1 MASQQPKLDELKL
14 SEQQNEFERQYLA
27 EIESDIDEETESL
40 TEELEALHNR
50 KNNLKST
57 LLSKLKLY
65 PDGDFPVSEYSKY
78 NEDEWKLAD
87 ETYEAEK
94 KSIFFKA
101 EKDRNLFN
109 KQISYHFLPT
119 FHPQGTVKSFQ
130 TTISYSNLLNLLNT
144 YVFVPNQITEFPKD
158 LSSIS
163 IRMLNNA
170 LDEARDSEHST
181 HYKNLYQIIGFWALL
196 SENALIQEEYRLDIN
211 TNKVINKKRQKDV
224 IKVSA
229 KKISPHEPFTQEEL
243 ECLIN
248 YAVFWTEKAIPVIE
262 EAISYSK
269 EIGIHKTKRKFT
281 NRRHREK
288 KLEELFSKK
297 VNNVEI
303 IGYTTT
309 IKVDK
314 RDNESSISY
323 YINQKLREAIDK
335 VRNAVFIFVALLTG
349 LRRRELANLKFND
362 FYKSLNGEC
371 FVDITR
377 FKIAEDPNYTGESE
391 TLPIPNY
398 LYDYIVRL
406 KDLREYI
413 GNIKDGHLFI
423 SSKSRK
429 TRIEI
434 NSSIIILV
442 INQLSNVLNFDNLKT
457 HRFRKT
463 IAEVLIYQDETNLEI
478 VRLLLGH
485 KSYTMTLRYVARNPH
500 LVRAISRIMEFHHVK
515 EFTEVIEEISSGHY
529 SGHPF
534 ERMAKQIGKRPEA
547 FKGAALKLTIN
558 EYVLTLL
565 QAGEPIFIHRIPVGG
580 FCVSVPMIAG
590 EDLTPCV
597 KDAEL
602 VAGMITPDTSNC
614 QYTECTKAGLTLKA
628 KTAIEENII
637 FFTGLLEQEE
647 VEIPRKARQMLI
659 KRIKREKLHLKNLLK
674 YRDPFA
680 NVEEVKQEGASK

>member
-1 MASQQPKLDELKL
+1 MIDQQSKLEKLKS
-14 SEQQNEFERQYLA
+14 SEQIDEFEQQYLA
-27 EIESDIDEETESL
+27 EIESDIDEESESL
-40 TEELEALHNR
+40 TEELEAILNCET
-50 KNNLKST
+50 NLKST
-57 LLSKLKLY
+57 LISKLTLY

-78 NEDEWKLAD
+78 NDEEWKLAD
-87 ETYEAEK
+87 ETYDVERN
-94 KSIFFKA
+94 SIFFKA
-101 EKDRNLFN
+101 QKDRMLFN
-109 KQISYHFLPT
+109 KQISYHFIPS
-119 FHPQGTVKSFQ
+119 FHPQGSVKSFQ
-130 TTISYSNLLNLLNT
+130 TTISYSTLLNLLNN
-144 YVFVPNQITEFPKD
+144 YVFIPNQITEFPID
-158 LSSIS
+158 LRSVS
-163 IRMLNNA
+163 IRMLNKA
-170 LDEARDSEHST
+170 LDEAKDSEHST
-181 HYKNLYQIIGFWALL
+181 HYKHLYQIIGFWALL
-196 SENALIQEEYRLDIN
+196 SDNALIQEEYRLDIN
-211 TNKVINKKRQKDV
+211 TKKVINRKRQKDV
-224 IKVSA
+224 V
-229 KKISPHEPFTQEEL
+229 KITSRKAASYEPFSQKEL
-243 ECLIN
+243 ESFID
-248 YAVFWTEKAIPVIE
+248 YALFWTEKAIPVIK
-262 EAISYSK
+262 EAVAYSK
-269 EIGIHKTKRKFT
+269 EIGIQNNKKNYISRRKSETQLESVFGKTIDNT
-281 NRRHREK
+281 I
-288 KLEELFSKK
+288 
-297 VNNVEI
+297 I
-303 IGYTTT
+303 IGYSTTV
-309 IKVDK
+309 KVDK
-314 RDNESSISY
+314 RDNKSNINY
-323 YINQKLREAIDK
+323 YTNKKLRGAIDK
-335 VRNAVFIFVALLTG
+335 VRNAVFIFVALLTA
-349 LRRRELANLKFND
+349 LRRRELANLKFSD
-362 FYKSLNGEC
+362 FYQLSNGDC

-377 FKIAEDPNYTGESE
+377 FKVAEDPNFSGESAI
-391 TLPIPNY
+391 LPLPKY
-398 LYDYIVRL
+398 LYDYIIRL
-406 KDLREYI
+406 KEFREYI
-413 GNIKDGHLFI
+413 GNINDGHVFI
-423 SSKSRK
+423 SSKGHKGRLNV
-429 TRIEI
+429 
-434 NSSIIILV
+434 NSTIIKI
-442 INQLSNVLNFDNLKT
+442 ITNELSNALNFDNLKT

-463 IAEVLIYQDETNLEI
+463 IAEILIYQDETNLEI

-485 KSYTMTLRYVARNPH
+485 KSYAMTLRYVARNPH

-590 EDLTPCV
+590 EDLTPCI